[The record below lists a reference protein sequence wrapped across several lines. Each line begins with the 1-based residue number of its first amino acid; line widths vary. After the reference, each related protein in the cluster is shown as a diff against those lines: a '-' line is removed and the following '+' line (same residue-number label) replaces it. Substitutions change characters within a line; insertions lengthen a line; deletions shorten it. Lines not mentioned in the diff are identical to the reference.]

1 METGQIISHYKITGQ
16 LGRGGMGVVYRAED
30 TRLGREVALKFIP
43 EEFAENDQA
52 LERFRREARA
62 AAALNHPHICTVYDV
77 GEWEG
82 RPYLALELLDGSPLN
97 DVIAT
102 GSIDF
107 DRFVEM
113 GLQIADA
120 LDAAHKAGIIHR
132 DVKPGNIFVTSSG
145 AVKVLDFGLAKLAPR
160 HGADT
165 ATTVNDHLTNPG
177 STVGTVAYMS
187 PEQARGKEVDRRT
200 DLFST
205 GVVLYEMATGQQAF
219 PGETSA
225 VVFEGI
231 LTKEPEAPT
240 HLKSGLPADLDRVIA
255 KALEKDPELRYQNAG
270 DLRSDM
276 KRLRRDSLSGISV
289 PVKTAVLVPPQLIS
303 PESVQRLVDQ
313 APGALERFAKTAFDV
328 SVADPHQGGKR
339 PGLAF
344 LFGMIPG
351 VGALYNAQFPKAG
364 AHFVLFALLITL
376 NSIGPAAIE
385 TFFGFLTFGFWAYMP
400 FEAYHTAKQRKLLRG
415 RQEDSE
421 RDLEHREP

>member
-1 METGQIISHYKITGQ
+1 MQPGQIVSHYKITGQ

-30 TRLGREVALKFIP
+30 TRLGRQVALKFIP
-43 EEFAENDQA
+43 EEFAENHQA

-82 RPYLALELLDGSPLN
+82 RPYLALELLDGRPLN
-97 DVIAT
+97 DVIASE
-102 GSIDF
+102 SIEF

-120 LDAAHKAGIIHR
+120 LNAAHSAGIIHR
-132 DVKPGNIFVTSSG
+132 DIKPGNIFVTSGGSI
-145 AVKVLDFGLAKLAPR
+145 KVLDFGLAKLAPR

-205 GVVLYEMATGQQAF
+205 GVVLYEMATGKQAF

-231 LTKEPEAPT
+231 LTKEPVAPT
-240 HLKSGLPADLDRVIA
+240 RLNSGLPPELDRVIA
-255 KALEKDPELRYQNAG
+255 KALEKDPDLRYQSAG
-270 DLRSDM
+270 DLRSDL
-276 KRLRRDSLSGISV
+276 KRLRRDSLSGMSV
-289 PVKTAVLVPPQLIS
+289 PVKTAVLVPQQLIS
-303 PESVQRLVDQ
+303 PEAVKRFADQ
-313 APGALERFAKTAFDV
+313 APGAIRRFARTAFDV
-328 SVADPHQGGKR
+328 SVADPHPGGKR

-344 LFGMIPG
+344 LFGLIPG

-400 FEAYHTAKQRKLLRG
+400 FEAYHTAKQRKMLR
-415 RQEDSE
+415 RQQEDSE
-421 RDLEHREP
+421 QDQQNQER

>member
-30 TRLGREVALKFIP
+30 TRLGRPVALKFIP

-82 RPYLALELLDGSPLN
+82 RPYLALELLDGRPLN
-97 DVIAT
+97 DVIA
-102 GSIDF
+102 SEAIEF

-120 LDAAHKAGIIHR
+120 LNAAHSAGVIHR
-132 DVKPGNIFVTSSG
+132 DIKPGNIFVTSGGSI
-145 AVKVLDFGLAKLAPR
+145 KVLDFGLAKLAPR

-205 GVVLYEMATGQQAF
+205 GVVLYEMATGKQAF

-231 LTKEPEAPT
+231 LTKEPLAPT
-240 HLKSGLPADLDRVIA
+240 HLKVGLPPDLDRVVA
-255 KALEKDPELRYQNAG
+255 KALEKDPDLRYQTAG
-270 DLRSDM
+270 DLRSDL
-276 KRLRRDSLSGISV
+276 KRLRRDSLSGMSV
-289 PVKTAVLVPPQLIS
+289 PVKTAVLVPQQLIS
-303 PESVQRLVDQ
+303 PDAVKRLADR
-313 APGALERFAKTAFDV
+313 APDMIRRFANTAFDV
-328 SVADPHQGGKR
+328 SVADPYQGGKR

-344 LFGMIPG
+344 LLGMIPG

-364 AHFVLFALLITL
+364 AHFVIFALLLALQDVGAST
-376 NSIGPAAIE
+376 IE
-385 TFFGFLTFGFWAYMP
+385 TFFGFLTFGFYAYMP
-400 FEAYHTAKQRKLLRG
+400 FEAYHTAKQRRLLRE
-415 RQEDSE
+415 QTKPSE
-421 RDLEHREP
+421 PTGD